1 MHQWI
6 RCKSLIFFKKM
17 YFKNSTTVKC
27 LGLAA
32 VSCTV
37 KWDFRF
43 NRLLAF
49 LDSKQLSNG
58 CLDLWKTEEISEI
71 CVFSIKFGFSSLF
84 WPLGRKM
91 PLFQY
96 EMDTK
101 EKKNCVSDFIKN
113 ILCSKYNTSRIWLW
127 YSMPVTISRIRF
139 FPRSLP
145 STN

>member
-1 MHQWI
+1 
-6 RCKSLIFFKKM
+6 M
-17 YFKNSTTVKC
+17 YLKNPITVKC
-27 LGLAA
+27 LDLAA

-58 CLDLWKTEEISEI
+58 CLDLWKAEEISEI
-71 CVFSIKFGFSSLF
+71 CVFSIKSGFSSLF

-113 ILCSKYNTSRIWLW
+113 ILCSKYNRGGIWLW
-127 YSMPVTISRIRF
+127 YRMPVTISCSRAF
-139 FPRSLP
+139 SKKPAQY
-145 STN
+145 